1 MPKAFD
7 AAAELR
13 ILKPILAESGDRRAI
28 DQFNQAAR
36 QLRGEDYSPAD
47 GYKLITDALRPPDN
61 LANSH
66 QPVIDASRDFE
77 QIARQFHRK
86 DALTVVVQR

>member
-13 ILKPILAESGDRRAI
+13 ILKPILAESGDRHAI
-28 DQFNQAAR
+28 DSFNEAAR
-36 QLRGEDYSPAD
+36 QLRGEDHSPAD

-61 LANSH
+61 LANS
-66 QPVIDASRDFE
+66 QPVIDAARDFE
-77 QIARQFHRK
+77 AQCAKFHRQNI
-86 DALTVVVQR
+86 LTVVIRH